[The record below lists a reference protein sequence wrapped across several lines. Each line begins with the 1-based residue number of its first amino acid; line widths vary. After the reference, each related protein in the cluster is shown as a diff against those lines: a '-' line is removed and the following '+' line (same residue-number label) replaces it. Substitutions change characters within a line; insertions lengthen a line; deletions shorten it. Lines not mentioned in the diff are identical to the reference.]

1 MSAVP
6 RSVQATS
13 PPDVARVEAL
23 RVSRPNGWWGMAIF
37 VATEATLFGT
47 IFGSYFYLRFR
58 TPQWPP
64 AGVPEPTLTLP
75 LVLAGVLVATSVP
88 MQLAFRSA
96 CRGGLGNTRA
106 ALLVAAV
113 VQAGYLAMQIH
124 LFVEDLHKFSP
135 QHTAYGSIYFTMLG
149 AHHTHVLLG
158 ILLNAWLLLRLARGL
173 TNYRL
178 VAVQSITFYWHF
190 VNVLAL
196 LVVGA
201 QLSARA

>member
-96 CRGGLGNTRA
+96 RRGGLGNTRA

>member
-6 RSVQATS
+6 RSVQATTAAE
-13 PPDVARVEAL
+13 VARVEAL
-23 RVSRPNGWWGMAIF
+23 RTSRPNGWWGMAIF

-64 AGVPEPTLTLP
+64 TGVPEPKLTLP
-75 LVLAGVLVATSVP
+75 LVLAGVLIATSVP
-88 MQLAFRSA
+88 MQLAFQSA
-96 CRGGLGNTRA
+96 RGGRIGATRA
-106 ALLVAAV
+106 ALLVSLV

-124 LFVEDLHKFSP
+124 LFLEDVHKISP
-135 QHTAYGSIYFTMLG
+135 QRTAYGSIYFTMLG
-149 AHHTHVLLG
+149 AHHTHVLVG
-158 ILLNAWLLLRLARGL
+158 ILLNAWLLLRLTRGL

-178 VAVQSITFYWHF
+178 VALRSITFYWHF

-201 QLSARA
+201 QLSPRA